1 MRAAPPREWKPL
13 EEAVPRDVFRTEVK
27 AWAKRI
33 GVHPK
38 VVQVR
43 AMKRKWGSCSTA
55 GRVSFDT
62 DLLRQH
68 AEFRKRV
75 IVEELLHL
83 RIPNHGKLFKTMLA
97 AYLNLGKG
105 GSHISLGSSR
115 RDSGGGVRRREA
127 REWKR

>member
-1 MRAAPPREWKPL
+1 MRAAPPKEWKPL
-13 EEAVPRDVFRTEVK
+13 EEAVPRDVFQAEVE

-43 AMKRKWGSCSTA
+43 PMKSKWGSCSTA

-62 DLLRQH
+62 ELLRLH

-97 AYLNLGKG
+97 AYL
-105 GSHISLGSSR
+105 
-115 RDSGGGVRRREA
+115 
-127 REWKR
+127 KRKT